1 MPTSSSTTS
10 MWAIALCR
18 LSQWQQHAYRG
29 AAAGAVLDGDA
40 AVMLV
45 DDLLDDGE
53 PEAGTACLGRH
64 VRLEDARH
72 GVLGKTPAVVRYR
85 EAHLV
90 GEQLGTDLL
99 CRAATDW
106 PGFVQC
112 QLGIPH
118 QVWNSLAELRL
129 T

>member
-1 MPTSSSTTS
+1 MPTWSSTTS

-18 LSQWQQHAYRG
+18 LSQWQQHGYRG

-72 GVLGKTPAVVRYR
+72 EVLGKTAAIVRYR
-85 EAHLV
+85 EAHLI
-90 GEQLGTDLL
+90 GEQLGTYLD
-99 CRAATDW
+99 CRADTGE
-106 PGFVQC
+106 PGILQC
-112 QLGIPH
+112 IL
-118 QVWNSLAELRL
+118 
-129 T
+129 